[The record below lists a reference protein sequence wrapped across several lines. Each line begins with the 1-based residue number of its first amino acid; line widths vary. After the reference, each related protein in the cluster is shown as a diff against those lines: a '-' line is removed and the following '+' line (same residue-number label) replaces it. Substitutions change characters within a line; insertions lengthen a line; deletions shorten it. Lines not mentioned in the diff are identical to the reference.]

1 MMGRA
6 AEEMAALQWQHHPH
20 LCPLQVP
27 KIMKCMHENLECI
40 NRESARQSV
49 QSLLLLLTDQYTTQV
64 VVSLLKFSPPGDRYW
79 PQKP

>member
-1 MMGRA
+1 MARA

-27 KIMKCMHENLECI
+27 KIMTCIHKNLERI
-40 NRESARQSV
+40 NMKSAQQSME
-49 QSLLLLLTDQYTTQV
+49 SLLPLLTDQDPMEV
-64 VVSLLKFSPPGDRYW
+64 VLSLLKFSPPGNRYW